1 MESTISS
8 TPMEPTD
15 TNSPKM
21 AEKQTGLP
29 PSSASVKEE
38 NTSYFYFCFAKA
50 KASGTRSNYELS
62 YHHT

>member
-1 MESTISS
+1 
-8 TPMEPTD
+8 MEPTD